1 METLLSLGPQFALPV
16 TSVHQAPIYHLL
28 ADVECILKTNSDTEI
43 GIANLITN
51 YIHHIKHG
59 QTHADPLDK
68 FLNHAER
75 VTKNFVK
82 ANSDVL
88 IVPSDKGNKTVLIQA
103 DDYRRKMLDM
113 PKAHKEGLP
122 LRPVVPNM
130 TAPSYN
136 LPKYVGQIIQKSIY
150 SPYNIKDSFS
160 FCHFI
165 NEVELP
171 PNYVLISLDV
181 KSLFTS
187 IPIPLIQHDIIMRW
201 NKIMPHTIINLDLFL
216 ELVNFCHILNV
227 FNSYDVHIQ
236 FTHELEVN
244 NKLPFLDMLLVRQDN
259 QRIKTEWYMK
269 PIASGRFLD
278 FLSYHPMSMKLNV
291 AKNFISRVYRLST
304 NQSDEENAI
313 IIDNQLRLNHYP
325 AHLRHRLINR
335 MTEHRQSPSITSA
348 DEDQQQQ
355 TPPVRQ
361 DTAPSKQSARS
372 NQQH

>member
-1 METLLSLGPQFALPV
+1 
-16 TSVHQAPIYHLL
+16 
-28 ADVECILKTNSDTEI
+28 
-43 GIANLITN
+43 
-51 YIHHIKHG
+51 
-59 QTHADPLDK
+59 
-68 FLNHAER
+68 
-75 VTKNFVK
+75 
-82 ANSDVL
+82 
-88 IVPSDKGNKTVLIQA
+88 
-103 DDYRRKMLDM
+103 
-113 PKAHKEGLP
+113 
-122 LRPVVPNM
+122 
-130 TAPSYN
+130 
-136 LPKYVGQIIQKSIY
+136 
-150 SPYNIKDSFS
+150 
-160 FCHFI
+160 
-165 NEVELP
+165 
-171 PNYVLISLDV
+171 
-181 KSLFTS
+181 
-187 IPIPLIQHDIIMRW
+187 
-201 NKIMPHTIINLDLFL
+201 MPHTNINLDLFL
-216 ELVNFCHILNV
+216 ELVNFCVGSSYFVYDGKYYEQVFGTAMGNPLSPIVVDLIMESLLDTTMRKLNFKPPFIRKYVDDLITAIPLEKLQHILDV

-304 NQSDEENAI
+304 NQSDEEKAN

-361 DTAPSKQSARS
+361 DTAPSEQSTGS
-372 NQQH
+372 NQQHLEHTYRSMQD